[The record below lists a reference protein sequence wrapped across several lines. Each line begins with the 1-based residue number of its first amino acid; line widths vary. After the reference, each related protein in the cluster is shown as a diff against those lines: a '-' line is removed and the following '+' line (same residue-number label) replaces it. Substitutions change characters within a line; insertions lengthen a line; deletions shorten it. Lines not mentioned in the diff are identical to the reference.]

1 LLDDLEVTTDGVTN
15 PPVPSNFHPSES
27 ETIFSLNPTAE
38 EFVVDIQGPDELG
51 PILGKWTS
59 DGFEKGDLFVGD
71 QSRARRHRSNRQI
84 KQGEWVYLLTKILP
98 NRLPDVV
105 ETHDVGS
112 FNVLAFPAREST
124 EDLLE
129 EYGEGLTTDDYGFDA
144 DVILPAHA
152 HPTIEAPI
160 YGDPSETVLVG
171 ITPAEILDPTS
182 KWSPSRS
189 RPTKS
194 SM

>member
-1 LLDDLEVTTDGVTN
+1 
-15 PPVPSNFHPSES
+15 
-27 ETIFSLNPTAE
+27 
-38 EFVVDIQGPDELG
+38 
-51 PILGKWTS
+51 
-59 DGFEKGDLFVGD
+59 
-71 QSRARRHRSNRQI
+71 
-84 KQGEWVYLLTKILP
+84 
-98 NRLPDVV
+98 
-105 ETHDVGS
+105 
-112 FNVLAFPAREST
+112 
-124 EDLLE
+124 
-129 EYGEGLTTDDYGFDA
+129 LTTDDYGFDA